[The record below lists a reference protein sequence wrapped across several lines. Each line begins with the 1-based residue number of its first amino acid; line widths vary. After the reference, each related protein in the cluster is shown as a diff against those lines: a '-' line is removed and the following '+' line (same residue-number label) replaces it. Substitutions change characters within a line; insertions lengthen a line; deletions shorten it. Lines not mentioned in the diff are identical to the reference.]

1 MKKSLILISIVLTI
15 LITFF
20 KGYDVRGV
28 EQLSYIVAIGMD
40 KSDSKDETIEL
51 TIQLAKPDSSENG
64 STKIKSETQ
73 TVTCNSFNLGIAML
87 NLKNEHQLNL
97 SHCTAIVISEEF
109 AREGIQDFINTLS
122 NNIEI
127 RPTCNILVSEDKASD
142 FLETASKM
150 EDFSPKFYNTFI
162 NSAKTVSYVTPCQL
176 ADFYAGL
183 NRDIKEPSAVYSF
196 VQDDKVESLGL
207 ALFKEYKMIERIS
220 GLDTVCYNLL
230 TNNFENTTIEVYNP
244 EEARIPLAVD
254 ISKLEDSK
262 ISVKLEN
269 GIPKIHCKLGVEA
282 RVLSASESYDFTKR
296 ETLEQIE
303 AEINKFLTD
312 HISDFLYR
320 TSREYKSDNI
330 GFEGYFKK
338 NFLTQKEIDKFDW
351 NNLYTKAEFEIEPI
365 TYLVSGFL
373 FSKN

>member
-196 VQDDKVESLGL
+196 VKDDKVESLGL

-254 ISKLEDSK
+254 ISNLEDSK

-269 GIPKIHCKLGVEA
+269 GIPKINCKLGVEA

-320 TSREYKSDNI
+320 TSREYKSDNV

>member
-1 MKKSLILISIVLTI
+1 MRKSLILISIILTI

-28 EQLSYIVAIGMD
+28 ENLAYVIAIGID
-40 KSDSKDETIEL
+40 KADSDDGSLSL

-64 STKIKSETQ
+64 GTKIKSETQ

-87 NLKNEHQLNL
+87 NLKNQHQLNL

-109 AREGIQDFINTLS
+109 AREGIEDFINTLS

-127 RPTCNILVSEDKASD
+127 RPTCNIMISQDNAEE
-142 FLETASKM
+142 FLKTSSKM
-150 EDFSPKFYNTFI
+150 EDVSPKLYNTFI
-162 NSAKTVSYVTPCQL
+162 NSAKVVSYVTPCQL

-183 NRDIKEPSAVYSF
+183 NHDIKEPVAVYAF
-196 VQDDKVESLGL
+196 IEEDKIENLGL

-220 GLDTVCYNLL
+220 GLDTICYNML
-230 TNNFENTTIEVYNP
+230 TNNFENSTIEVYNP
-244 EEARIPLAVD
+244 EEPTIPLAVD
-254 ISKLEDSK
+254 ISNLANSK

-269 GIPKIHCKLGVEA
+269 GIPKINCELNVEA
-282 RVLSASESYDFTKR
+282 RLLSASENYDFTKK
-296 ETLEQIE
+296 ETLEQVE
-303 AEINKFLTD
+303 AEINKFIKD

-338 NFLTQKEIDKFDW
+338 NYLTQKEIDMFDW
-351 NNLYTKAEFEIEPI
+351 NDLYTKAEFEIEPM